1 MAAGGEDRPVVR
13 SDHLK
18 LDPEPHAPDL
28 AHPAA
33 HDNAVAEFPRRAVVD
48 LGAQHDR
55 IQSGPRHFAQAH
67 AHLAGHDRPR
77 RLDEAQVG
85 DVVDHAAA
93 VRVEE
98 HNGNLMLDARE
109 PRIGHGVDSARA
121 RRTWPKQIPAGFR
134 LHFAPHGTI
143 SALAKMNDWDV
154 SSALALY
161 NVERWGAPYFTINSG
176 GHVAVRPDAEPS
188 REIDLMELVAEARER
203 RLSFPITLRFQDL
216 LRHRVRTVNEAFAEA
231 IAGAGYQNVYRGVF
245 PIKVNQLREVVE
257 EVVDAGAEFHFGLE
271 AGSKPELLAAL
282 SMHNDPESLIICNGY
297 KDADYVRNAMLGR
310 KLGKRLVM
318 VVEKIE
324 ELAQILAVAK
334 QMDVEPWIGVR
345 VRLATKG
352 SGKWATSGGEDAKF
366 GLSTAELVGAS
377 ELLRRE
383 GMAHCLKL
391 VHFHVGSQIPD
402 IGTIKRAVREAARF
416 YAKLQ
421 KLGHDLGYLDVG
433 GGLGIDYD
441 GSRTTF
447 DSSANYTLHEYA
459 RDVVAAVQE
468 VCDEE
473 KVSHPVLVS
482 ESGRAI
488 AAHHSVLVV
497 EAFGSI
503 EKVSRGPEVVAAGG
517 DPSVVRDIIA
527 IYESLGSKHRL
538 ESLHDAQEIRE
549 KADSMF
555 ALGLLDLPAKAK
567 VETVYWR
574 TAAKVVELFH
584 GVRYVP
590 EEVKDLEIS
599 LSDQVMCNFSVFQ
612 SLLDHWALGQL
623 FPVMPLHRLTEPPD
637 RQATL
642 VDITCDSDGKVA
654 RFIDLQDV
662 KPTLPLHR
670 TEEGVPYYIGFF
682 LAGAYQDIMGDMHN
696 LFGRVNEMHIFLDED
711 EESGYY
717 IEEIIG
723 GNTIGNV
730 LALTQWEKSELVRRM
745 KVQFD
750 AAIKED
756 RMKPNEAMRLLD
768 SYEKALEG
776 YTYLNCFGGNG

>member
-1 MAAGGEDRPVVR
+1 M
-13 SDHLK
+13 K
-18 LDPEPHAPDL
+18 
-28 AHPAA
+28 
-33 HDNAVAEFPRRAVVD
+33 
-48 LGAQHDR
+48 
-55 IQSGPRHFAQAH
+55 
-67 AHLAGHDRPR
+67 
-77 RLDEAQVG
+77 
-85 DVVDHAAA
+85 
-93 VRVEE
+93 
-98 HNGNLMLDARE
+98 
-109 PRIGHGVDSARA
+109 
-121 RRTWPKQIPAGFR
+121 
-134 LHFAPHGTI
+134 
-143 SALAKMNDWDV
+143 DWDV

-161 NVERWGAPYFTINSG
+161 NVERWGSPYFSINPR
-176 GHVAVRPDAEPS
+176 GHVSVRPDGRPGRA
-188 REIDLMELVAEARER
+188 IDMMELVEEARDR
-203 RLSFPITLRFQDL
+203 GLSFPLTLRFQDL
-216 LRHRVRTVNEAFAEA
+216 LRHRVQTVNKAFAEA

-257 EVVDAGAEFHFGLE
+257 EIVDAGAEFHFGLE

-282 SMHNDPESLIICNGY
+282 SVHTDPESLIICNGY
-297 KDADYVRNAMLGR
+297 KDADYIRNAMLGR

-324 ELAQILAVAK
+324 ELAQVMTIAK
-334 QMDVEPWIGVR
+334 SLGVEPWIGAR
-345 VRLATKG
+345 VRLTTKG
-352 SGKWATSGGEDAKF
+352 AGKWATSGGEDAKF
-366 GLSTAELVGAS
+366 GLSTAELVEAS

-416 YAKLQ
+416 YAKLH
-421 KLGHDLGYLDVG
+421 KLGHELGYLDVG

-447 DSSANYTLHEYA
+447 DSSANYTLYEYA
-459 RDVVAAVQE
+459 RDVVSAVQE

-473 KVSHPVLVS
+473 KVAHPVLVS

-503 EKVSRGPEVVAAGG
+503 EKVSRGPEVTATKD
-517 DPSVVRDIIA
+517 DPSIVQDMMDIYA
-527 IYESLGSKHRL
+527 KLGTKHRL

-549 KADSMF
+549 KAESMF
-555 ALGLLDLPAKAK
+555 GLGLLDLPAKAK
-567 VETVYWR
+567 IETVYWR
-574 TAAKVVELFH
+574 IAAKIVELFR

-590 EEVKDLEIS
+590 EEVKELEVS
-599 LSDQVMCNFSVFQ
+599 LGDQVLCNFSVFQ

-623 FPVMPLHRLTEPPD
+623 FPVMPLHRLEEAPD

-662 KPTLPLHR
+662 KSTLPLHR
-670 TEEGVPYYIGFF
+670 TEEGRPYYIGFF

-711 EESGYY
+711 EDRGYY

-730 LALTQWEKSELVRRM
+730 LALTQWEKSELARRI
-745 KVQFD
+745 KVQVD

-756 RMKPNEAMRLLD
+756 RLKPTEAMRLLHD
-768 SYEKALEG
+768 YEKALDG
-776 YTYLNCFGGNG
+776 YTYLNCFTATN

>member
-1 MAAGGEDRPVVR
+1 M
-13 SDHLK
+13 K
-18 LDPEPHAPDL
+18 
-28 AHPAA
+28 
-33 HDNAVAEFPRRAVVD
+33 
-48 LGAQHDR
+48 
-55 IQSGPRHFAQAH
+55 
-67 AHLAGHDRPR
+67 
-77 RLDEAQVG
+77 
-85 DVVDHAAA
+85 
-93 VRVEE
+93 
-98 HNGNLMLDARE
+98 
-109 PRIGHGVDSARA
+109 
-121 RRTWPKQIPAGFR
+121 
-134 LHFAPHGTI
+134 
-143 SALAKMNDWDV
+143 DWDV
-154 SSALALY
+154 SSAVALY
-161 NVERWGAPYFTINSG
+161 NVERWGSPYFTVNG
-176 GHVAVRPDAEPS
+176 QGHVAVRPDGDAA
-188 REIDLMELVAEARER
+188 REIDMMELVREARER
-203 RLSFPITLRFQDL
+203 GLAFPLTLRFQDL
-216 LRHRVRTVNEAFAEA
+216 LRHRVQTVNRAFAEA
-231 IAGAGYQNVYRGVF
+231 IAEAGYKNVYRGVF

-282 SMHNDPESLIICNGY
+282 SIHDDLESLIICNGY

-324 ELAQILAVAK
+324 ELTQVLTVAK

-352 SGKWATSGGEDAKF
+352 AGKWATSGGEDAKF

-421 KLGHDLGYLDVG
+421 KLGHELGYLDVG

-447 DSSANYTLHEYA
+447 DSSVNYSLHEYT
-459 RDVVAAVQE
+459 RDVVGAVRE

-473 KVSHPVLVS
+473 KVAHPVLVS

-497 EAFGSI
+497 EAFGAI
-503 EKVSRGPEVVAAGG
+503 EKVSRGPEVTAAES
-517 DPSVVRDIIA
+517 DPAVVRDIIA
-527 IYESLGSKHRL
+527 IYQSLGSKHRL

-555 ALGLLDLPAKAK
+555 SLGLLDLPAKAK
-567 VETVYWR
+567 IETVYWR
-574 TAAKVVELFH
+574 IAAKVVELFR

-599 LSDQVMCNFSVFQ
+599 LGDQVMCNFSVFQ

-623 FPVMPLHRLTEPPD
+623 FPVMPLHRLAEAPD

-662 KPTLPLHR
+662 KPTLPVHR
-670 TEEGVPYYIGFF
+670 PEEGKPYYLGFF

-730 LALTQWEKSELVRRM
+730 LALTQWEKSELTRRM
-745 KVQFD
+745 KVQVD
-750 AAIKED
+750 SAIKKD
-756 RMKPNEAMRLLD
+756 RLKPTEGMRLLD

-776 YTYLNCFGGNG
+776 YTYLNCFGPSPAEQKL